1 MNLMFPFD
9 HDFQLLA
16 AGGALSLL
24 TTLVMIL
31 VVHLLFR
38 LDKSP
43 QDK

>member
-1 MNLMFPFD
+1 MFPFD
-9 HDFQLLA
+9 HDFQLLV

-31 VVHLLFR
+31 IVYVLFR

-43 QDK
+43 QGK